1 MAEAA
6 QFNVVVVYK
15 VNAEDTS
22 VRIECSPDTTA
33 KYLLTR
39 CSLDSKLWR
48 LRLGQGSKGWLQ
60 DDQPLSL
67 RGVESG
73 WKLRAGMKVN
83 KDQQTRWR
91 NRRKDKATSS
101 MAAASD
107 VPFPDAV
114 GNPDDTVEDLLV
126 EIDDHTNGIHP
137 SMPDQIGCLQILVNK
152 LTIDGRLKDAEIAR
166 LNEALSAREV

>member
-48 LRLGQGSKGWLQ
+48 LRLGQ
-60 DDQPLSL
+60 
-67 RGVESG
+67 
-73 WKLRAGMKVN
+73 
-83 KDQQTRWR
+83 
-91 NRRKDKATSS
+91 
-101 MAAASD
+101 
-107 VPFPDAV
+107 
-114 GNPDDTVEDLLV
+114 
-126 EIDDHTNGIHP
+126 
-137 SMPDQIGCLQILVNK
+137 
-152 LTIDGRLKDAEIAR
+152 
-166 LNEALSAREV
+166 

>member
-15 VNAEDTS
+15 INAEDTS

-60 DDQPLSL
+60 EDQPLSL

-83 KDQQTRWR
+83 KDQQTHWR
-91 NRRKDKATSS
+91 KLRKATSS

-114 GNPDDTVEDLLV
+114 GQPDDTVDDLLND
-126 EIDDHTNGIHP
+126 IYCPLTDTADRFGNL
-137 SMPDQIGCLQILVNK
+137 MLLVNK

-166 LNEALSAREV
+166 LNAALSAHEVGDCSP

>member
-15 VNAEDTS
+15 VNAEETS

-73 WKLRAGMKVN
+73 WKLRAVMKVN
-83 KDQQTRWR
+83 KDQQTHWR
-91 NRRKDKATSS
+91 KLRKDKATSS

-114 GNPDDTVEDLLV
+114 GQPDDTVDDLLND
-126 EIDDHTNGIHP
+126 IDDPLTDTA
-137 SMPDQIGCLQILVNK
+137 DQIGCLKILVNK
-152 LTIDGRLKDAEIAR
+152 LIMGGRLKDAEIAR

>member
-15 VNAEDTS
+15 INAEDTS

-73 WKLRAGMKVN
+73 WKLRAVMKVN
-83 KDQQTRWR
+83 KDQQTHWR
-91 NRRKDKATSS
+91 KLRKATSS

-114 GNPDDTVEDLLV
+114 GQPDDTVEALIND
-126 EIDDHTNGIHP
+126 IDDPTT
-137 SMPDQIGCLQILVNK
+137 SLDDQVGCLKILVNK
-152 LTIDGRLKDAEIAR
+152 LIMDGRLKDAEIAR

>member
-73 WKLRAGMKVN
+73 WKLRAGIKVN
-83 KDQQTRWR
+83 KDQQTHWKKL
-91 NRRKDKATSS
+91 RKDKATSS

-107 VPFPDAV
+107 VPFPDVV
-114 GNPDDTVEDLLV
+114 GDPDGDSVEDLLV
-126 EIDDHTNGIHP
+126 EIEMHQDNASI
-137 SMPDQIGCLQILVNK
+137 PDQIGCLKLLVNK

-166 LNEALSAREV
+166 LNAALSAHEV